1 MEFKKILKKI
11 EEINIESNI
20 DFKLKLSD
28 ETIWEDVFNKLEY
41 KSVLCCNSFIQY
53 QYIYNLSFE
62 KTIYD
67 ISIILFFKKKP
78 IGLLPLFYLGSNNS
92 LSYINN
98 DTDKKIF
105 TPFFLPDISD
115 EIKDKALIS
124 TFKFLFELKEFLKIH
139 EIKIYFTN
147 PFLKKDLNLSN
158 LNNNFKLLEN
168 YDLYLDLSN
177 SVDDIKKKIRKS
189 YISIINKEKSIKINV
204 FDETKNDEKI
214 WLEFKDLHL
223 QVSKRKTRSDESWNK
238 QFKNL
243 CDKKAFFFYLEKNN
257 KLIAGSFFDVT
268 NDEAHYSGSVFNEEA
283 RKNNIS
289 HFIQYAAIKFF
300 KNKKIKWYYLGKYIS
315 KIDELNTK
323 KDLNISFFKK
333 GFSSSI
339 VKNPVIV
346 IS

>member
-20 DFKLKLSD
+20 NFKLRLSD
-28 ETIWEDVFNKLEY
+28 ETFWDDIFDKLEY
-41 KSVLCCNSFIQY
+41 KSVLCSNSFIQY

-78 IGLLPLFYLGSNNS
+78 IGLLPMFYLGSNNS
-92 LSYINN
+92 LSFFNN
-98 DTDKKIF
+98 NIL
-105 TPFFLPDISD
+105 TPFFLSDISN

-124 TFKFLFELKEFLKIH
+124 TFKFLLELKRFFGIH
-139 EIKIYFTN
+139 EIKISFTN
-147 PFLKKDLNLSN
+147 PSKKKDLDLSD

-168 YDLYLDLSN
+168 YDLYLNLSN
-177 SVDDIKKKIRKS
+177 SLDDIKKKIRKS
-189 YISIINKEKSIKINV
+189 YINIINKEKSLKINV
-204 FDETKNDEKI
+204 FDETKHDKKI
-214 WLEFKDLHL
+214 WLEFKNLHL
-223 QVSKRKTRSDESWNK
+223 QVSKRETRSDESWKK

-243 CDKKAFFFYLEKNN
+243 CDKMAFFFYLEKDN
-257 KLIAGSFFDVT
+257 KLIAGSFFDIT
-268 NDEAHYSGSVFNEEA
+268 HDEAYYSVGVYNEEA
-283 RKNNIS
+283 KKNNIS
-289 HFIQYAAIKFF
+289 HLIQYSAIKFF

-346 IS
+346 IL